1 MLSKKFKKTLRECG
15 VAQYKISIQAGV
27 NPNLLS
33 KWMLGIQKVR
43 NGDKR
48 IIKIGK
54 ILKLKKDE
62 IFGINDDF
70 KIIDNH
76 IKKLL

>member
-43 NGDKR
+43 DGDKR